1 MPKKDFSASPLMQFI
16 PPAPAAEPAKKR
28 HETPPKMPPQM
39 PRCLELED
47 AEPEDQTYTR
57 HYAEKNWAEPR
68 TRRVQLLMRPSVYTG
83 IQAIADQQKTSF
95 NHLVE
100 TVLADFIAKTQNEQ
114 ARRERLAKREQG
126 KG

>member
-16 PPAPAAEPAKKR
+16 PPAPAKANEAP
-28 HETPPKMPPQM
+28 EQM
-39 PRCLELED
+39 P
-47 AEPEDQTYTR
+47 EPGDQTETR

-83 IQAIADQQKTSF
+83 IQSIADQQKTSF

-100 TVLADFIAKTQNEQ
+100 TVLAEFIAKTQNEQ